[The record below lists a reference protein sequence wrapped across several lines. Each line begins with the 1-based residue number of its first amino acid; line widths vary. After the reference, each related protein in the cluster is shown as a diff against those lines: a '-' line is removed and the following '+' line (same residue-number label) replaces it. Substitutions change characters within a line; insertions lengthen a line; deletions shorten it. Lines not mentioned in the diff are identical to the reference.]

1 MRTYRGLI
9 AASVYSILL
18 YMKTRVTF
26 RVENDLADALR
37 DLPNQTRFVEDALR
51 DALGRTC
58 PACQGHG
65 RLPLRRIRVTNVRT
79 QGIRRLNRDEAQQL
93 QKVYR
98 LGQQVAATRIELVKL
113 GRRVGFKMQRE
124 KTELLNGV
132 LAQQA
137 GN

>member
-1 MRTYRGLI
+1 
-9 AASVYSILL
+9 
-18 YMKTRVTF
+18 MKTRVTF

-58 PACQGHG
+58 PACLGQG
-65 RLPLRRIRVTNVRT
+65 RIPLRRIRVTNVRT
-79 QGIRRLNRDEAQQL
+79 QGIRSLSREEAQQL
-93 QKVYR
+93 QKVFR
-98 LGQQVAATRIELVKL
+98 LGQQVAATRIDLVKV

-124 KTELLNGV
+124 RAELLNGI

>member
-1 MRTYRGLI
+1 
-9 AASVYSILL
+9 
-18 YMKTRVTF
+18 MKTRVTF
-26 RVENDLADALR
+26 RVESDLADALR

-58 PACQGHG
+58 PVCHGHG

-79 QGIRRLNRDEAQQL
+79 QGIRRLSRHEAQQL

-98 LGQQVAATRIELVKL
+98 LGQEVAATRIELVKR
-113 GRRVGFKMQRE
+113 GRRVGFTMQRE
-124 KTELLNGV
+124 KTELLKGV

-137 GN
+137 EN

>member
-1 MRTYRGLI
+1 LL
-9 AASVYSILL
+9 AAEVCSILL

-58 PACQGHG
+58 PACQGNG

-93 QKVYR
+93 QKVFR

-113 GRRVGFKMQRE
+113 GRRVGFRMQRE
-124 KTELLNGV
+124 NTEVLNGI
-132 LAQQA
+132 LTQQG